1 MRGGGRG
8 RRGSKKRLRQFDWTG
23 LGSNLL
29 LIFLLAVL
37 VLVSP
42 WLLSGPGAVLA
53 VWEFLMSCENT
64 D

>member
-1 MRGGGRG
+1 M
-8 RRGSKKRLRQFDWTG
+8 
-23 LGSNLL
+23 
-29 LIFLLAVL
+29 LIFLVAVAVL